1 VSTFFGLSY
10 SISLIALI
18 AGIAIKKT
26 GNYLVSTY
34 VGWVFTIVGAGLLT
48 TLDADSSIS
57 KSIGLQVVVGAGVG
71 IVYVSSLFPILAA
84 IPVTQTAPAMALYV
98 FSRNFGFIWGVTAGG
113 AIIQNELK
121 RKLPASFLSQFPQG
135 VEIAF
140 ATIPSIP
147 TLQQPLK
154 DEVRNTFG
162 EALKVVWQVVLAIGI
177 GGFLCSLGI
186 RQLQLHTKID
196 EDWGRDDILVDQSQQ
211 FVTLQPSA
219 DMREA
224 QEA

>member
-34 VGWVFTIVGAGLLT
+34 VGWVFTIFGAGLLT